1 MFRLAIILVLSE
13 AALGQTQ
20 SQTSLCC
27 CGCTTEQCPQ
37 VGPTCASPTQKC
49 SLPSDLRC
57 SDLQRLWDENHEK
70 GRAPQNTDQKLFLP
84 PAAAPQLPISVDI
97 SRIDSDQPVVV
108 HERGERGGSTWSE
121 TVVPKANDGRPTF
134 EKLEVMVVEL
144 QDMLKKVKQDVLEQ
158 KAIKQLETTTPN
170 ENVTGKEV
178 DSSVQISGEAASLPA
193 LPRTIRLRR
202 ESENAADDSNFVE
215 TGNCNDPKLKKLIVK
230 HIQEDAQKSKR
241 AIQKA
246 AEDEFGGTFNVICSP
261 CEFSFLISSQR
272 YCDGMKEQIACFAF
286 LQPPTT
292 RKL

>member
-1 MFRLAIILVLSE
+1 MERKVIDDVIERMRGSFLR
-13 AALGQTQ
+13 
-20 SQTSLCC
+20 
-27 CGCTTEQCPQ
+27 
-37 VGPTCASPTQKC
+37 AS
-49 SLPSDLRC
+49 
-57 SDLQRLWDENHEK
+57 
-70 GRAPQNTDQKLFLP
+70 
-84 PAAAPQLPISVDI
+84 
-97 SRIDSDQPVVV
+97 
-108 HERGERGGSTWSE
+108 RGSKPMS
-121 TVVPKANDGRPTF
+121 
-134 EKLEVMVVEL
+134 
-144 QDMLKKVKQDVLEQ
+144 
-158 KAIKQLETTTPN
+158 
-170 ENVTGKEV
+170 EV